1 MNDCS
6 KYWALADYLPLTQV
20 VEYWCQKSG
29 YADAGCIEA
38 KKAAIVA
45 QCACGAIRYGRSD
58 GKTFNDPPA
67 DLAGRG
73 ILTIERA
80 SFDSWVEANFEPA
93 SPLPRPVPRDG
104 SLLAVIAALL
114 AVWPGGAAAH
124 LSAKDL
130 ERAAQS
136 LGLRLSDDT
145 IRKALKAAQEAAP
158 SLPPPK

>member
-6 KYWALADYLPLTQV
+6 KYWAFADFLPLSQV

-29 YADAGCIEA
+29 YRDPHCVEA

-45 QCACGAIRYGRSD
+45 QCASGAIRYGRSD
-58 GKTFNDPPA
+58 GKTFTDPPH

-73 ILTIERA
+73 LLTIERE
-80 SFDSWVEANFEPA
+80 SFDAWVEANFEPGT
-93 SPLPRPVPRDG
+93 PLPRPVPRDS
-104 SLLAVIAALL
+104 SLIATIAALL
-114 AVWPGGAAAH
+114 FVWPGGAIP
-124 LSAKDL
+124 SGKDL

-136 LGLRLSDDT
+136 LGLTLSDDT

-158 SLPPPK
+158 SLPLPK